1 MVYSTYF
8 SQFLVTEGF
17 GLNLSLIFPPECPN
31 LLDMGFWRSATFS
44 EGGWWTF
51 WRRRQAAMVPAWELR
66 EQTDWHACVGLG
78 RPETWT
84 SFCEKYGERS
94 SQLIQLLERA
104 MRRNG
109 RKVSCRGGIIITFLL
124 VRKEEKNS
132 TSDANTKAEVKI
144 PQTVFL
150 LAGFSHNLP

>member
-1 MVYSTYF
+1 
-8 SQFLVTEGF
+8 
-17 GLNLSLIFPPECPN
+17 
-31 LLDMGFWRSATFS
+31 
-44 EGGWWTF
+44 
-51 WRRRQAAMVPAWELR
+51 
-66 EQTDWHACVGLG
+66 
-78 RPETWT
+78 
-84 SFCEKYGERS
+84 
-94 SQLIQLLERA
+94 